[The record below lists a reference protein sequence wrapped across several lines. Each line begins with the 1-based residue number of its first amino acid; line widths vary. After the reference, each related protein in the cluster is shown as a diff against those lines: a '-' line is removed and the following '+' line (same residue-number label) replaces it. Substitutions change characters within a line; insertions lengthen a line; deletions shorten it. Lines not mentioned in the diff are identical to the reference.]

1 LGTGTGRGR
10 EKPENIM
17 FQYITNEQL
26 NGFDS
31 YKYSCKDTSPLSNWV
46 MHPFW
51 NSFVKLYPR
60 WVAPNL
66 LTLLGFLFLISQTI
80 LLAVVDP
87 NMDQGGSLNAL
98 PSWVWYYSAFA
109 LFMAHTLDGT
119 DGKQARRTG
128 SSSPLG
134 EMFDHGLD
142 SWSTSL
148 FAINFY
154 SVLGNDLNGGLSND
168 ERYSLTWLLC
178 INFLCSHWEK
188 YNTGIMYLPWA
199 YDFSMLTNFIVYI
212 LSGIYG
218 TGIWTSPLLA
228 GYTFVDILKVTMYG
242 GSVFTMIVAVKNVID
257 VWRANTCKQPNLI
270 ESFRPWVPLLLN
282 IFVITLWLYK
292 LTPYDILGRKTRMI
306 LILSGVVFANIACRL
321 IVVQMSSTRAEI
333 FNPLTLPVL
342 AGAALDGIV
351 QKPYIAPTIWLIVTI
366 VCLIMHIHYGM
377 GVVAGLANYL
387 NIRVFKITPINTGLI

>member
-1 LGTGTGRGR
+1 MG
-10 EKPENIM
+10 
-17 FQYITNEQL
+17 
-26 NGFDS
+26 
-31 YKYSCKDTSPLSNWV
+31 
-46 MHPFW
+46 
-51 NSFVKLYPR
+51 
-60 WVAPNL
+60 
-66 LTLLGFLFLISQTI
+66 
-80 LLAVVDP
+80 
-87 NMDQGGSLNAL
+87 
-98 PSWVWYYSAFA
+98 
-109 LFMAHTLDGT
+109 DGT

-199 YDFSMLTNFIVYI
+199 YDFSMLTNFIVY
-212 LSGIYG
+212 
-218 TGIWTSPLLA
+218 
-228 GYTFVDILKVTMYG
+228 ILKVTMYG

-342 AGAALDGIV
+342 AGAALDGMV
-351 QKPYIAPTIWLIVTI
+351 QKLYIAPTIWLIVTI

-387 NIRVFKITPINTGLI
+387 NIRVFKITPINTGII